1 MQNILQLIQN
11 NPAFIAPAI
20 VIAFLIYF
28 VVIYYR
34 QYYSPAKRLQAQIK
48 KLMSSIDSI
57 IPGQVGDHRSAFG
70 QIFLNTS
77 YDHCWK
83 EFQETLHDQT
93 EAIDGESR
101 VVRIRATSPAAFF
114 FTTQKLVDTPLKTE
128 YFKHLPGI
136 LTGLGIIGTFGGL
149 MLGLYHFDVTDPS
162 RVQESVSRLL
172 KDVLFAFVGSMSA
185 IIVAM
190 FVTNSEKK
198 HLRLCLSAV
207 EELADQIDR
216 FFDAGV
222 TEEYLAQ
229 LVRHTQESSVQTRM
243 LKDSLVTELKEMLQN
258 LVESQVRENM
268 RLGDTLSSAYKA
280 SGNDIA
286 SQISASIEASFK
298 EPLSQLAQSVQSA
311 TGDQSGKV
319 QSLLQDVLVSFMQK
333 IESTFGS
340 QFQGMQEMLN
350 QSIGSMQTMQSNFA
364 VLVQEMRSTTESSG
378 QIVHEQLSRALSDLH
393 SSQSVM
399 QESMNE
405 MIQNLQVAVSS
416 ISSKGQEA
424 GTKMG
429 EQLERIFAESEARQ
443 QAMAQQMQAFVEG
456 IKDTV
461 GKTQNETMQKIS
473 DSVVQLND
481 HLNGVMSNIDK
492 SRLEMDAASQAS
504 QQKMHAQSS
513 ELLLELSAHVK
524 DLIATLN
531 KSNDATNQ
539 TIKLMGEQTR
549 ENLTGMQIGAEKI
562 KVASD
567 GFSAASNTLVQ
578 ATNSAGTLIGN
589 IQGASAEIN
598 ATTRNLSIIVSEYK
612 NNTNLM
618 KESISAIE
626 VLLSE
631 ARVEATVRSQVL
643 KDLEQFKLEMAALN
657 QDAAEYL
664 NKVNG
669 VLGSAFESF
678 DTGVE
683 KSLSKSLASF
693 DQELDKAVKAL
704 GGGVQDLSENLDIF
718 SEIVEKSAKI
728 NR

>member
-1 MQNILQLIQN
+1 MQNILQLILN

-20 VIAFLIYF
+20 VVVFLIYF
-28 VVIYYR
+28 VIVYCR
-34 QYYSPAKRLQAQIK
+34 QYYFPARRLQEQVME
-48 KLMSSIDSI
+48 LTSSIDSI
-57 IPGQVGDHRSAFG
+57 DARKIEDLRSSLGKVFS
-70 QIFLNTS
+70 QTS
-77 YDHCWK
+77 FDHCWK

-93 EAIDGESR
+93 AVVDGEIR

-114 FTTQKLVDTPLKTE
+114 FSTQKLVDTPLRTE

-162 RVQESVSRLL
+162 KVQESVSRLL
-172 KDVLFAFVGSMSA
+172 KDVLFAFGGSMAA

-190 FVTNSEKK
+190 VVTNSEKK

-207 EELADQIDR
+207 EELADQLDR
-216 FFDAGV
+216 LFDAGV
-222 TEEYLAQ
+222 SEEYLAQ
-229 LVRHTQESSVQTRM
+229 LVKHTQESSVQTRM

-268 RLGDTLSSAYKA
+268 RLGDTLSNAYKT

-298 EPLSQLAQSVQSA
+298 EPLDRLAQSVQSA

-333 IESTFGS
+333 IETTFGS

-350 QSIGSMQTMQSNFA
+350 QSINSMQVMQSNFA
-364 VLVQEMRSTTESSG
+364 TLVQEMRSTSESSG
-378 QIVHEQLSRALSDLH
+378 QLVQEQLTKALSDMH

-399 QESMNE
+399 QDSMNE
-405 MIQNLQVAVSS
+405 MIQNLQIAVSS

-424 GTKMG
+424 GAKMG
-429 EQLERIFAESEARQ
+429 EQLEKIFVESEARQ

-456 IKDTV
+456 IKETV
-461 GKTQNETMQKIS
+461 GKTQNDTMQKIS
-473 DSVVQLND
+473 ESVVQLND
-481 HLNGVMSNIDK
+481 HLNGVMSNLDK
-492 SRLEMDAASQAS
+492 SRIEMESASEAS

-513 ELLLELSAHVK
+513 ELLIELSANVK
-524 DLIATLN
+524 NLIAALN
-531 KSNDATNQ
+531 SSNDATNQ
-539 TIKLMGEQTR
+539 TIKLLGDQTR
-549 ENLTGMQIGAEKI
+549 DSLMGMQIGAEKI
-562 KVASD
+562 KLASD
-567 GFSAASNTLVQ
+567 GFNTASSTLVQ
-578 ATNSAGTLIGN
+578 VTNSAGTLIGN
-589 IQGASAEIN
+589 IQGTSAEIN
-598 ATTRNLSIIVSEYK
+598 ATTRNLSIIVSDYK
-612 NNTNLM
+612 ANTNLM

-626 VLLSE
+626 VLLNE
-631 ARVEATVRSQVL
+631 AKVEATVRTQVL
-643 KDLEQFKLEMAALN
+643 KDLQQFKLEMAALN

-664 NKVNG
+664 DKVNG
-669 VLGSAFESF
+669 VLGNAFESF
-678 DTGVE
+678 DKGIE

-704 GGGVQDLSENLDIF
+704 GGGVQELSENLDIF
-718 SEIVEKSAKI
+718 SEIVEKSTKV